1 MKMASPATQNRANLL
16 LLPRLAVL
24 LFDNCGIGRGVR
36 EPLTDMSPI
45 RRERFRAVVARR
57 QAARATARRQLHGTA
72 RQHEYQRI
80 EQAPNARFDSLG
92 RGRFEGCKL
101 FNRRNKLERQL
112 LRLPPPTPQP

>member
-1 MKMASPATQNRANLL
+1 M

-24 LFDNCGIGRGVR
+24 LFDNCGIGRGAR
-36 EPLTDMSPI
+36 GLLTDMSPI
-45 RRERFRAVVARR
+45 RRERFRAMV
-57 QAARATARRQLHGTA
+57 ARRQLHGTA

>member
-24 LFDNCGIGRGVR
+24 LFDNCGISRGVR
-36 EPLTDMSPI
+36 GPLTDMSPI

-57 QAARATARRQLHGTA
+57 QLHGTT

-80 EQAPNARFDSLG
+80 EQATYARFDSLG
-92 RGRFEGCKL
+92 RGQFEGYKL